1 MRVEITSCKSNKE
14 FLKMYKSI
22 LEQYDLMV
30 IQKETDVKNEYEYSV
45 AIDRFE
51 IVIDD
56 LEQLELLRADIC
68 YPLVL
73 ENGSY
78 NPFRIRI
85 WDDYLEG

>member
-1 MRVEITSCKSNKE
+1 MRVEIASCKSNKE
-14 FLKMYKSI
+14 FLEAYSSI
-22 LEQYDLMV
+22 LEQYDLHV
-30 IQKETDVKNEYEYSV
+30 IQKTKDAKNKYEYSIV
-45 AIDRFE
+45 IDRFD

-73 ENGSY
+73 ENGSHH
-78 NPFRIRI
+78 PLRIRI